1 MPSFRFIEE
10 VHGTRISIV
19 EADNYKEALELW
31 EAGEV
36 DTHDIDIEQATLIRV
51 EQDGATIE
59 RTDDD
64 R

>member
-19 EADNYKEALELW
+19 EADNYKEALGCYGR
-31 EAGEV
+31 GECDDV
-36 DTHDIDIEQATLIRV
+36 VIAIESIEVIRV

>member
-19 EADNYKEALELW
+19 EAENYKEALELW

-36 DTHDIDIEQATLIRV
+36 DTQPVLASDGELIRV